1 MKYGFIKQLGSS
13 MQAVSFVG
21 FVFALLA
28 SVGFV
33 FLTFGVDFVQGTAPY
48 WLTQVDDV
56 TQYISGFNIYF
67 NAPWGIPL
75 LAFDGL
81 NYPQG
86 TRVTFVDAIPLYA
99 LILKLLAPS
108 SWAPFN
114 PFGVWVAFCFILQ
127 GVGAWW
133 ILKELKINSWVALC
147 SLLALFLTYPALM
160 TRLGHISLMSQW
172 IILFALALYLK
183 GRNSDRLI
191 VWGWSSLL
199 LCAFYIN
206 IYLTAMAVGIMLV
219 STLSLR
225 KTKILQGIYA
235 CMVPFLIIGAT
246 LFLTILPLPAGEVA
260 REFGFGHYSMNV
272 LSPIMGGDLMSIKAG
287 QGAGQYEGF
296 NYLGLGVLATLSYI
310 YLFKRDVFRVL
321 RNEHKAL
328 IGLLIFFTIYALSDH
343 IYFGGQE
350 IVVYKYPKLLDAITS
365 QLRVSGRF
373 FWPVGYCLMV
383 LTVVV
388 LYRTLERKYF
398 ILAMFLLVCIQ
409 LIDLKTIYNSKRN
422 VVNRQSPQPL
432 DSKLWANHLLPDVK
446 TLYFYPKF
454 KCGTNPMETL
464 LPLMQFTANQ
474 GMKLNTGYIARY
486 VPDCNDTMREI
497 AQSDQ
502 KRSAYIFSLVDYP
515 DEEKVKL
522 FFSDPNSVRCEIVQ
536 FAYVCQP
543 LIE

>member
-1 MKYGFIKQLGSS
+1 MWRSFTSCSTGI
-13 MQAVSFVG
+13 QANK
-21 FVFALLA
+21 
-28 SVGFV
+28 SVGLTFV
-33 FLTFGVDFVQGTAPY
+33 VLVSIAFVILTFGVDFVRGTAPY
-48 WLTQVDDV
+48 WQSQVDDV

-108 SWAPFN
+108 SWTPFN
-114 PFGVWVAFCFILQ
+114 PFGVWVALCFILQ

-133 ILKELKINSWVALC
+133 ILKELKVNSWAALG

-191 VWGWSSLL
+191 VWGWSGLL

-206 IYLTAMAVGIMLV
+206 IYLTAMAVGIMFV
-219 STLSLR
+219 SVLSLDR
-225 KTKILQGIYA
+225 TKSLRGIYA
-235 CMVPFLIIGAT
+235 CTVPFLIIGAT
-246 LFLTILPLPAGEVA
+246 LFLTILPLPAGDVA
-260 REFGFGHYSMNV
+260 REFGFGHYSMNI

-296 NYLGLGVLATLSYI
+296 NYLGLGVLTALAYI
-310 YLFKRDVFRVL
+310 YFFKRDVFNCL
-321 RNEHKAL
+321 RNEHKPL
-328 IGLLIFFTIYALSDH
+328 LGLLLFFTIYALSDH

-350 IVVYKYPKLLDAITS
+350 IVVYKYPKFLDGITS

-388 LYRTLERKYF
+388 LYRSLERKYF
-398 ILAMFLLVCIQ
+398 VLAVLLLVPIQ
-409 LIDLKTIYNSKRN
+409 LVDVKEMYKSMRS
-422 VVNRQSPQPL
+422 VVNKQSPQPL
-432 DSKLWANHLLPDVK
+432 DSKLWADHLQPSVK

-454 KCGTNPMETL
+454 KCGANPMETL

-486 VPDCNDTMREI
+486 VPDCNDTTKEI
-497 AQSDQ
+497 AKSDQ

-515 DEEKVKL
+515 DEDKVKL
-522 FFSDPNSVRCEIVQ
+522 FFSDPNSVRCETVQ

-543 LIE
+543 LNE